1 MGLSFLG
8 KCYIPTTGIV
18 KVSLA
23 VHDSIEVFGKVHFD
37 KDSLVQVAL
46 DIDHIDQGSVLP
58 RMDLPTPGD
67 SPSGS
72 RTHIGNGIESLSKMD
87 SW

>member
-8 KCYIPTTGIV
+8 KSYIPTTGIV
-18 KVSLA
+18 KVPLA
-23 VHDSIEVFGKVHFD
+23 VHDSIKVLGKVHFD

-72 RTHIGNGIESLSKMD
+72 MAHIGHSIQGLSKMD
-87 SW
+87 FW